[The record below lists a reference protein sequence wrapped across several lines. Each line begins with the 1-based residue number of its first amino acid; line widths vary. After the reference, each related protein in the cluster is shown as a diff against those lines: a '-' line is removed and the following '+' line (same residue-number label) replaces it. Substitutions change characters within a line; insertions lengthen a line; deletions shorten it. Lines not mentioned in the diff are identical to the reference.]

1 MARQVRNAKLD
12 TPSARAKL
20 AARKSPYWMV
30 ITRGCALGYR
40 RSAEGGRW
48 LAKFVGDG
56 VRQETTLGPSN
67 DALDADGVTA
77 LDFAQAQERA
87 RKWFSQ
93 VGREAAGEAGHAGPY
108 KVADAARDY
117 MEWFRSH
124 GKSVRETEYKVNVHI
139 LPALGKLEVAKL
151 APAKVRKWHRE
162 LAETPAR
169 IRTPQG
175 EAQRYREAS
184 DDPEPIR
191 KRRSTANRV
200 LKVLKAMLNHAWREN
215 KVSSDESWRRVKPFK
230 RADKAKVRYLT
241 ADECKRLVNA
251 CDQEFQPL
259 VQAALFT
266 GCRYGELTRLSVSDF
281 NPDAGTV
288 AVQETKTGEPRHVVL
303 DEDGQAFFESMT
315 AGRLGSAP
323 MLERAKGGRWGT
335 SHQKWP
341 LRKACKRANIDP
353 VVGFHILRHT
363 SASHLV
369 MNGAPLQVVAHNLGH
384 SDTRMVDKHY
394 AHLQPSYV
402 ADAIRA
408 AAPKLGIA
416 DKGNV
421 VPLKRKS

>member
-40 RSAEGGRW
+40 KSTEGGRW
-48 LAKFVGDG
+48 LAKYVGDG
-56 VRQETTLGPSN
+56 LRKEASLGPSN

-77 LDFAQAQERA
+77 LDFAQAQEKARA
-87 RKWFSQ
+87 WFSQ

-108 KVADAARDY
+108 KIKDAAQDY
-117 MEWFRSH
+117 MAWFRSH
-124 GKSVRETEYKVNVHI
+124 RKSVRATDYAINAHV
-139 LPALGKLEVAKL
+139 LPSLGSLEVSKLSPAKL
-151 APAKVRKWHRE
+151 RKWHQE
-162 LAETPAR
+162 VAETPAR
-169 IRTPQG
+169 LRSRPGQPQKH
-175 EAQRYREAS
+175 REAN
-184 DDPEPIR
+184 DDPEIAR

-200 LKVLKAMLNHAWREN
+200 LTVLKAILNHAWQEGR
-215 KVSSDESWRRVKPFK
+215 VSSDDAWRRVKPF
-230 RADKAKVRYLT
+230 RGADTARVRYLT
-241 ADECKRLVNA
+241 TDECTRLVNT
-251 CDQEFQPL
+251 CDAEFQPL

-288 AVQETKTGEPRHVVL
+288 AVQETKSGVPRHVVL
-303 DEDGQAFFESMT
+303 GEEGQAFFDAIT
-315 AGRLGSAP
+315 AGRAGNSP
-323 MLERAKGGRWGT
+323 VFERSNGGRWGK
-335 SHQKWP
+335 SHQTRP
-341 LRKACKRANIDP
+341 LLEACKRAKITP
-353 VVGFHILRHT
+353 AASFHILRHT
-363 SASHLV
+363 YASHLV
-369 MNGAPLQVVAHNLGH
+369 MNGAPLQVAAHNLGH

-416 DKGNV
+416 TPGKV
-421 VPLKRKS
+421 VRLKQRS

>member
-12 TPSARAKL
+12 TRSARAKL
-20 AARKSPYWMV
+20 PVRKSPYWMV

-40 RSAEGGRW
+40 KSAEGGRW
-48 LAKFVGDG
+48 LVKYVGNG
-56 VRQETTLGPSN
+56 VRKESTLGPSD

-77 LDFAQAQERA
+77 LDFAQAQEKA
-87 RKWFSQ
+87 RKWFSK
-93 VGREAAGEAGHAGPY
+93 VGREAAGEEGSYGPY
-108 KVADAARDY
+108 TVADAARDY

-124 GKSVRETEYKVNVHI
+124 GRSVRDTEYKVNVHI

-175 EAQRYREAS
+175 EAQKYRETN
-184 DDPEPIR
+184 DDPEAIR

-200 LKVLKAMLNHAWREN
+200 LKVLKAMLNHCWREN
-215 KVSSDESWRRVKPFK
+215 KVSSDENWRRVKPFK

-241 ADECKRLVNA
+241 ADECKRLVHA

-288 AVQETKTGEPRHVVL
+288 AVELTKTGEPRHVVL

-315 AGRLGSAP
+315 VGRLGSAP

-353 VVGFHILRHT
+353 AVGFHILRHT

-384 SDTRMVDKHY
+384 SDTRMVEKHY
-394 AHLQPSYV
+394 VHLQPSYV

-421 VPLKRKS
+421 VPLKRKF